1 VFVLGATVIQ
11 GFRSGSLRKPVTAI
25 LVFSA
30 LVSPFV
36 IVLSRSIGHF
46 TPGDSG
52 RLNYAWFV
60 DGPETKTWM
69 NRGGAPLPFYPGPV
83 APGSVRVFRH
93 PSLEGVRMR
102 PGTMRRDSINA
113 LIQSLICVLSFGSL
127 R

>member
-1 VFVLGATVIQ
+1 
-11 GFRSGSLRKPVTAI
+11 
-25 LVFSA
+25 
-30 LVSPFV
+30 
-36 IVLSRSIGHF
+36 
-46 TPGDSG
+46 
-52 RLNYAWFV
+52 LNYAWFV

-93 PSLEGVRMR
+93 PSLEGVRTR